1 MSASSY
7 MHASATR
14 GPRPAARLHLRRAR
28 SIGLGLLALV
38 LALVWIA
45 PLSVQ
50 AKLRGARWLLV
61 EHSTPAR
68 LNAGEQIQVPVTLRN
83 TGTLTWTPEDADR
96 LAYHWLSADGE
107 MIEYDG
113 RRSALPHAVAPGDAV
128 TLLATLVA
136 PARPGAYQLRWEPLR
151 EGKGWFGRPSVEPDA
166 GYGEGV
172 AEQLEVIVEPARP
185 SWELLE
191 VELPPLV
198 QSRERSRARVR
209 LRNTGAM
216 PWEPARGD
224 RLAYH
229 WLDRDGET
237 VVRDG
242 LRSELPTVVAP
253 GEEVTVVAEI
263 LGPPEPG
270 RYLLEWE
277 PLREGVRW
285 YGRPVE
291 TSAAG
296 ERREVRVQ
304 PGPTAWVLEGCGL
317 PEPLHAADRVQATVV
332 LRNTGARA
340 LSRAE
345 GDALSYHWRPD
356 DGGAPIEG
364 GRTWF
369 SERVKTGARAEL
381 EAELLLPPT
390 PGRYTLE
397 WSVVQEARGWFPPE
411 RSEQPLADLEV
422 GPPRLAWE
430 LVEVEWP
437 RLITVGRAREMR
449 VTIRNTGAEDWAP
462 ASGDRLSYHWLDR
475 DGEVVVYDGLRAQL
489 PHIVAAGETV
499 SFSAKLRGP
508 ASGGSYRLQLDMLRE
523 DVAWYAE
530 YRSGPQPGLRPS
542 AEIRVVW
549 RSGVQQLVLA
559 LLTAIAIVFVRRRRP
574 DRQSGR
580 GAALV
585 HGAAPAFWV
594 WVATLLTGLTFAE
607 LSTYELWRGALWFSM
622 SSAALPAALVLLV
635 PARGRARL
643 WVACAWIMLL
653 SLLTLADL
661 IYIHFCGS
669 IVPVQALI
677 GSRQVLDVTSSVG
690 AVLGARH
697 GWLLPAPLT
706 GLALAL
712 LWPRA
717 EPAEELDDVVALERQ
732 RARRRSARFTACV
745 VALALLPM
753 TIRFTQIMTSE
764 LGHRVFSEQRNVGRL
779 GILGAHLFDLLRTT
793 RESLGRGKASAETR
807 AELREFFRERADAIR
822 DETASAPAAAD
833 FGVAEGM
840 NLLVVQVESL
850 QGWVVGAEVDGQPVT
865 PFLNDLRQRARYY
878 PEFVDVTSQGM
889 TSDAEYAALN
899 SQYPLERGALAFL
912 RASNEFHTLAHV
924 LRARGYSTFSAHP
937 FRRGFWNRALLH
949 PRYGFQRSM
958 FRRELGEGTVVGW
971 GLADGLFFE
980 RVLPELTAL
989 AARPEPFFAFLI
1001 TLSVHHPYDSFPEP
1015 LKEMS
1020 FSEREGLEG
1029 SALGNYLHGMR
1040 YMDRSVAALFA
1051 ALETRGLLKNTV
1063 VVLYGDHDA
1072 RLGTPAEVLALAGV
1086 EHWSPSV
1093 PKRLERVPAFVV
1105 LPEGLGDPSRTRGPL
1120 RVVGSH
1126 VDLGPT
1132 ALHYLGVEA
1141 PASFLG
1147 RPLVPGVENFAVLPD
1162 GSAVARDRSFVAS
1175 GLTIPGEGACFNLSS
1190 GSYRSRGDCDA
1201 LADDARELLTRSRQL
1216 LDYNLAREVAGV
1228 ASE

>member
-14 GPRPAARLHLRRAR
+14 GPRPTTRAR
-28 SIGLGLLALV
+28 RIGPALLALI
-38 LALVWIA
+38 LALLWIA
-45 PLSVQ
+45 PLEVH

-61 EHSTPAR
+61 EHSTPAS
-68 LNAGEQIQVPVTLRN
+68 LHAGEQVQVEITLRN
-83 TGTLTWTPEDADR
+83 TGTITWTPDDADR

-136 PARPGAYQLRWEPLR
+136 PASPGDYQLRWEPLR
-151 EGKGWFGRPSVEPDA
+151 EGEGWFGRPSADADA
-166 GYGEGV
+166 GYGEGAADQVSVVV
-172 AEQLEVIVEPARP
+172 APACP
-185 SWELLE
+185 SWDLLA

-216 PWEPARGD
+216 PWEPALGD

-229 WLDRDGET
+229 WRDAGGET
-237 VVRDG
+237 IVRDG
-242 LRSELPTVVAP
+242 LRSELPGVVAP
-253 GEEVTVVAEI
+253 GEEVTVVADI
-263 LGPPEPG
+263 LGPPQPG
-270 RYLLEWE
+270 RYVLEWE

-285 YGRPVE
+285 YGKPGADEGGRL
-291 TSAAG
+291 
-296 ERREVRVQ
+296 EVRVQ

-317 PEPLHAADRVQATVV
+317 PEPLHASDRVKATVV

-340 LSRAE
+340 LSRAD
-345 GDALSYHWRPD
+345 GDALSYHWRPAG
-356 DGGAPIEG
+356 GGASIEG

-369 SERVKTGARAEL
+369 SERVKPGARAEL
-381 EAELLLPPT
+381 EAELLLPPQ

-397 WSVVQEARGWFPPE
+397 WSVVQEARGWFPAE

-430 LVEVEWP
+430 LVDVQWP
-437 RLITVGRAREMR
+437 RLITVGRTREML

-462 ASGDRLSYHWLDR
+462 GSGDRLSYHWLDR
-475 DGEVVVYDGLRAQL
+475 DGEVVVYDGLRSQL

-499 SFSAKLRGP
+499 SFPAKLRGP
-508 ASGGSYRLQLDMLRE
+508 ASGGSHRLQLDMLRE

-530 YRSGPQPGLRPS
+530 YTRGPRGGERRGLATV
-542 AEIRVVW
+542 AEVRVVW
-549 RSGVQQLVLA
+549 RSGVQQLVLS

-580 GAALV
+580 GAAIV

-669 IVPVQALI
+669 IVPVQALV

-697 GWLLPAPLT
+697 GWLLPAPIT

-712 LWPRA
+712 LWPRPEA
-717 EPAEELDDVVALERQ
+717 AKEPGEAADHEFS
-732 RARRRSARFTACV
+732 RARRRSARTTACV

-753 TIRFTQIMTSE
+753 TVRFTQIMTSD

-779 GILGAHLFDLLRTT
+779 GILGAHLFDILRTT
-793 RESLGRGKASAETR
+793 REALGRGQASAETR
-807 AELREFFRERADAIR
+807 DELQEFFRERARVIKA
-822 DETASAPAAAD
+822 ETASTPAAAD

-850 QGWVVGAEVDGQPVT
+850 QGWVVGAELDGQAIT
-865 PFLNDLRQRARYY
+865 PFLNSLRQRARYY

-912 RASNEFHTLAHV
+912 RASNDFYTLAHV

-971 GLADGLFFE
+971 GLADGLFFQ
-980 RVLPELTAL
+980 RVLPELEAL

-1001 TLSVHHPYDSFPEP
+1001 TLSVHHPYESFPESI
-1015 LKEMS
+1015 KEMT
-1020 FSEREGLEG
+1020 FKTDGIEGG
-1029 SALGNYLHGMR
+1029 ALGNYLHGMR

-1051 ALETRGLLKNTV
+1051 ELEARGLANNTV

-1072 RLGTPAEVLALAGV
+1072 RLGTPAEVLELAGV

-1105 LPEGLGDPSRTRGPL
+1105 LPEGVGDDPSRLRGPL

-1132 ALHYLGVEA
+1132 ALHYLGVDA

-1147 RPLVPGVENFAVLPD
+1147 RPLVPGVENLAVLPD
-1162 GSAVARDRSFVAS
+1162 ASAVAQDRSFVAS
-1175 GLTIPGEGACFNLSS
+1175 GLTIPDRGACFNLSS
-1190 GSYRSRGDCDA
+1190 GSYRSRSDCDA
-1201 LADDARELLTRSRQL
+1201 LAEGARELLTRSREL